1 MIQPCQRETDTDNA
15 KQEKKNQICGNY
27 EHPLPLP
34 NEAASTPRSRT
45 TAANVCGTTVCQVL
59 HRSTATGKNASS
71 GALLPRIPPQI
82 TQLLC
87 LSPNSKISVSLRK
100 HDGDR
105 KAIPSSLRQCPC
117 TYSPCMGSVKRLCAN
132 CMRTGCT
139 KRRRVTAAANVWLTA

>member
-1 MIQPCQRETDTDNA
+1 MP
-15 KQEKKNQICGNY
+15 
-27 EHPLPLP
+27 PS
-34 NEAASTPRSRT
+34 ST
-45 TAANVCGTTVCQVL
+45 L
-59 HRSTATGKNASS
+59 LASS

-139 KRRRVTAAANVWLTA
+139 KRRRVTAATNVWLVSQTFAACLPLASGMRLRTKNQSWSCFMFKWTPVAPPANAPIHWHVSQRSTSAFWCTKRH